1 MRSHML
7 AQFVGVWCSAT
18 GEYHHRDDDLAPFGI
33 LGADDHTIAY
43 RGMLDEHV
51 LDLGGGDVLPAP
63 DDRVVRTAA
72 DEQVAA
78 LVQHRNVLCG
88 GPSVGVEER
97 TDIRITSRH

>member
-43 RGMLDEHV
+43 RRVLDEHV
-51 LDLGGGDVLPAP
+51 LDLGGGDVLPAA
-63 DDRVVRTAA
+63 DDRVVGTAA
-72 DEQVAA
+72 YEQVAA
-78 LVQHRNVLCG
+78 LVKHRNLFGG
-88 GPSVGVEER
+88 GPSLRVQDR
-97 TDIRITSRH
+97 THIGITS